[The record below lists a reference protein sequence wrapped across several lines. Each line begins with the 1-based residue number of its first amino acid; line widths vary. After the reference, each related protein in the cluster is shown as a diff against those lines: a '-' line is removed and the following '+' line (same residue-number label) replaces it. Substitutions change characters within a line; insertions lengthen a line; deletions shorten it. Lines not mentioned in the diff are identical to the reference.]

1 MFTKYHR
8 ISLYNDTG
16 FQGACRLGAGC
27 ILGGM
32 LDSGEGVLQRL
43 FAGKGGG

>member
-8 ISLYNDTG
+8 ISLYNDAG
-16 FQGACRLGAGC
+16 IQRACWLGAGY

-32 LDSGEGVLQRL
+32 LENGEGVLQRL